1 MTRLDDAFQELLKA
15 RTTWDVDQ
23 VVNHLGKAVDWI
35 PLGNNPANYG
45 LMKTG
50 SDPYNGITERIT
62 NAMDAMIE
70 LEVELKPELK
80 RCPTPRAAVEAIYGL
95 KDGNLRDIQDAE
107 LGQVATNIKVRF
119 LDGSEA
125 KKPTIEFLDRGIGR
139 HPSEFPSTLLG
150 LGTQYKVTRFY
161 LIGAY
166 GQGGQTSFAYAD
178 YGLVVSRKHRR
189 LLAPGQGDK
198 VGWSIVRLRDPST
211 ETELHKFGRWEYC
224 TVAGTLDVPTADPVA
239 LPFAFENGTLIRLV
253 SYELPRGSSD
263 VLQPASTAWSFL
275 SQALFDPVLPIRL
288 FEERERFEKRDR
300 PLSGLARRLFR
311 GGKESKAKVTL
322 SNTYRLELG
331 ANGFARLNYWALTPL
346 DETERWSDIRKGL
359 VSPGQAV
366 FVTINGQR
374 HHVEPTSFL
383 RDKANL
389 TYANDH
395 VIVQVDC
402 DGLSKDAKKRLITS
416 TRERM
421 IEGEAKDQLLDEIA
435 DHLRQD
441 RPLLAFEEERKRRF
455 LQARSTRDTTRIRKL
470 VGRFIADNP
479 DLKDLIRARADEKE
493 TGEKAERKP
502 AEPTDEAEEE
512 IAPEELVVPELKAV
526 PSFLRV
532 ANRRDPIPVEKGGSA
547 LVRLET
553 DASDEY
559 FEESWDEHF
568 RAIHLGNLTA
578 RKSVSALRG
587 GKISYY
593 LHCPS
598 ITRVGSRETVRFEL
612 DLPGGDKL
620 SVDRDV
626 TCVKPIDR
634 TKAKGETRYPQPNIV
649 PLSQSKDP
657 ELWQELSWSQESVGR
672 VYLGK
677 TSEPGIYVNMDNAH
691 LKGAARMHGG
701 DKDLLTA
708 IEDRYVSGVAYYLV
722 LRKAEE
728 LRKRLREEESGTS
741 GDSSLEL
748 DLVARTLAAV
758 SIPFEKL
765 GATPTPD

>member
-1 MTRLDDAFQELLKA
+1 MTRLETAFQDLLRAK
-15 RTTWDVDQ
+15 TTWDVDR
-23 VVNHLGKAVDWI
+23 VVNSLGNAVDWV

-45 LMKTG
+45 LITTG

-70 LEVELKPELK
+70 LDVELKPVLK
-80 RCPTPRAAVEAIYGL
+80 KCGSPRAAVEAIYNL
-95 KDGNLRDIQDAE
+95 KDGNLR
-107 LGQVATNIKVRF
+107 QVADPEVGRLATNIKVRF

-150 LGTQYKVTRFY
+150 LGMRYKVTRFY

-178 YGLVVSRKHRR
+178 YGIVVSRKHRS
-189 LLAPGQGDK
+189 LLTAGQQDE

-224 TVAGTLDVPTADPVA
+224 VVSGTMDVPTIAPRA

-253 SYELPRGSSD
+253 SYDLPRGSSD

-275 SQALFDPVLPIRL
+275 SQALFDPILPIRL
-288 FEERERFEKRDR
+288 YEERDRFEKRDR
-300 PLSGLARRLFR
+300 AMSGLSRRLFR
-311 GGKESKAKVTL
+311 GGKEAKARVAL

-331 ANGFARLNYWALTPL
+331 PNGFARINYWALTPV
-346 DETERWSDIRKGL
+346 DETDRWSDIRKGL
-359 VSPGQAV
+359 VGPGQAV
-366 FVTINGQR
+366 FITINGQR

-383 RDKANL
+383 RDRANL

-421 IEGEAKDQLLDEIA
+421 IEGETKDLLLDEIA
-435 DHLRQD
+435 SHLRQD
-441 RPLLAFEEERKRRF
+441 RPLLGFEEERKRRF
-455 LQARSTRDTTRIRKL
+455 LEARSTRDTTRIRKL

-479 DLKDLIRARADEKE
+479 DLRDLIRARSDEKE
-493 TGEKAERKP
+493 AGEKIERKP
-502 AEPTDEAEEE
+502 SEPAEDTEEE

-526 PSFLRV
+526 PTFLRV
-532 ANRRDPIPVEKGGSA
+532 ANRKDPIPVEKGGSA

-553 DASDEY
+553 DANDSY
-559 FEESWDEHF
+559 FESSWEEHF
-568 RAIHLGNLTA
+568 RAIHLQNLA
-578 RKSVSALRG
+578 VQKSLSALRG
-587 GKISYY
+587 GKISYH
-593 LHCPS
+593 LHIPS
-598 ITRVGSRETVRFEL
+598 TARVGSRETIRFEL
-612 DLPGGDKL
+612 DLPEGGKL

-626 TCVKPIDR
+626 VCVKPVDR
-634 TKAKGETRYPQPNIV
+634 TKTKGEAKYPQPNIV

-657 ELWQELSWSQESVGR
+657 ALWQELSWSSQSVGR

-677 TSEPGIYVNMDNAH
+677 TTEPGIYVNMDNAH
-691 LKGAARMHGG
+691 LKGAARLHGG
-701 DKDLLTA
+701 DKDLLKA

-728 LRKRLREEESGTS
+728 LRKRIQEEPGAS
-741 GDSSLEL
+741 GDNSLEL

-765 GATPTPD
+765 GATVSPE